1 MSAHCKFL
9 PYLKFLL
16 EQQRKFVLKSIS
28 QLLSPNSIQFLFK
41 FGDKTFETDLTPLK
55 ISTEISLPSRWEA
68 FTSFHKQVDNVSLT
82 KPKEKLR

>member
-1 MSAHCKFL
+1 MLADCKFL

-16 EQQRKFVLKSIS
+16 KQQRKLVLKSIS

-41 FGDKTFETDLTPLK
+41 FGVKTPLK

-82 KPKEKLR
+82 KPK